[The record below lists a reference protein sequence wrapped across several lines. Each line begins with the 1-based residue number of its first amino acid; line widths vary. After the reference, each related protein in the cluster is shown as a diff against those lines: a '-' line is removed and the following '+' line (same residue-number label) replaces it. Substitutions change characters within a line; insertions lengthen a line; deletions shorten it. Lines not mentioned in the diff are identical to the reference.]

1 MGSNK
6 VAVIGAVLAML
17 AILQL
22 AEAQTQ
28 HVVGG
33 SEGWKIPSNDST
45 YQDWANNQNFSVGD
59 ILVFNFVTNQ
69 HDVVEVPKDSYDIC
83 SPEFAM
89 NTTIMKGPA
98 HLTLNSSGQFYY
110 ICSFGTHCIQGQKL
124 AIIVSNSSSSS
135 LAPSPQSSWSPAVVT
150 TTPTAAA
157 AFSLIFI
164 FSFI

>member
-1 MGSNK
+1 
-6 VAVIGAVLAML
+6 ML

-33 SEGWKIPSNDST
+33 TEGWKIPSNDSV

-83 SPEFAM
+83 SPEFAT
-89 NTTIMKGPA
+89 NTTMKGPA
-98 HLTLNSSGQFYY
+98 KLTLNNSGQFYY

-135 LAPSPQSSWSPAVVT
+135 SSVAPSPQSSWSPAVIT
-150 TTPTAAA
+150 TTATAAA
-157 AFSLIFI
+157 TFSLIFI
-164 FSFI
+164 FSFMVVIL